1 MNKIDLKLLFE
12 GLQNQMISQLNT
24 NRQFIT
30 HPGSKGDALENAWIE
45 WLQKYLPNRYSVDK
59 AIVID
64 SDGNTSH
71 QMDIVIYDNWYTPF
85 IFSQNGF
92 HYIPAEGVYAV
103 FEVKPDINGSVDGKS
118 YIQYASEKIESVR
131 VLKRTSTSMINSGTP
146 MKARALTKI
155 VGGILSST
163 NSFTHK
169 DNNTIEKHINEHI
182 GFKGIDIGCI
192 ADYGSF
198 YVDYTGKENMELT
211 EVKDFSDRYT
221 DYYNSRKFNKI
232 IFSDTNNS
240 LVSFFLQLTRYLQQA
255 IGTVPA
261 IDLNAYSKSINF
273 VIDKEI

>member
-1 MNKIDLKLLFE
+1 MTKVDLRLLFE
-12 GLQNQMISQLNT
+12 GMQHQMLSQLST

-45 WLQKYLPNRYSVDK
+45 WLKNYLPNRYSVDK

-64 SDGNTSH
+64 FEGETSH
-71 QMDIVIYDNWYTPF
+71 QMDIVIYDNWFTPF

-103 FEVKPDINGSVDGKS
+103 FEVKPDISGSVESKN

-131 VLKRTSTSMINSGTP
+131 VLKRTSTSMISSGIQIGP
-146 MKARALTKI
+146 RPLTKI
-155 VGGILSST
+155 IGGILTST
-163 NSFTHK
+163 NTFTHK
-169 DNNTIEKHINEHI
+169 DNKTIESHIKKHS

-198 YVDYTGKENMELT
+198 FVDYDGEEDIKETDFDKRYQEYYEKRSFKEL
-211 EVKDFSDRYT
+211 KFS
-221 DYYNSRKFNKI
+221 KPE
-232 IFSDTNNS
+232 NS
-240 LVSFFLQLTRYLQQA
+240 LVTFFMQLTRYLQQA

-261 IDLNAYSKSINF
+261 INLQSYLDKIGEE
-273 VIDKEI
+273 IDEQL